1 MFLRTLLR
9 VADACHVDHCERGI
23 AMMDVLDS
31 TFWNGIFDTVW
42 ADMHQPAFWL
52 GVLQIIWIDILLAG
66 DNAVVIALACRNL
79 PPRLRTWG
87 MLLGAGV
94 AVLMRILF
102 TLVVS
107 TLLTLPF
114 LKLAGGVAL
123 IFIAVKLLTPEHTEE
138 GRHVE
143 GSTRLWQAV
152 RIVALADIVMSLDN
166 VIAIAA
172 ASKGNPVLFI
182 FGLTAS
188 VPLIVAGAALVM
200 SLLTRFP
207 LLVWAGAALLGW
219 IAGELIGTDPAVR
232 GFIAEYAHAQI
243 LPNFAVLMGILGI
256 VVVVGT
262 GWWLRRRHSAR
273 LERSAAERA

>member
-1 MFLRTLLR
+1 M
-9 VADACHVDHCERGI
+9 I
-23 AMMDVLDS
+23 DVMDS
-31 TFWNGIFDTVW
+31 TSWGAMVDAVW
-42 ADMHQPAFWL
+42 ADMHLPTFWL

-79 PPRLRTWG
+79 PPHLRAWG

-107 TLLTLPF
+107 TLMALPF
-114 LKLAGGVAL
+114 LKLAGGLAL
-123 IFIAVKLLTPEHTEE
+123 IFIAVKLLTPENSEE
-138 GRHVE
+138 ERHVE
-143 GSTRLWQAV
+143 GSSRLWQAV

-172 ASKGNPVLFI
+172 ASKGNPALFM
-182 FGLTAS
+182 FGLAAS
-188 VPLIVAGAALVM
+188 VPLIIAGAALVM

-232 GFIAEYAHAQI
+232 GFVGDQLGTGI
-243 LPNFAVLMGILGI
+243 LHGFAVLMGILGVLI
-256 VVVVGT
+256 VVGF
-262 GWWLRRRHSAR
+262 GWWLRRRHFAR
-273 LERSAAERA
+273 VERGAAEQA